1 LKLIA
6 RRCIP
11 ESWRSGR
18 TEPSYAPGT
27 KAQAIAA
34 LIVLAL
40 SGAPAAQSA
49 GARDCSVAESR
60 GLVVSFIGAFNN
72 GRIARLDRIF
82 APGASF
88 KWYSTSAP
96 GRRLGPAAYARPT
109 LARYFAARHAQ
120 RERLLLQSWQGNGN
134 ANGYSNFQFRL
145 VRQARD
151 LEPTAYEGKGAI
163 ICSAAGDTIAVW
175 SMGPRS

>member
-1 LKLIA
+1 MAK
-6 RRCIP
+6 
-11 ESWRSGR
+11 SWRLGR

-27 KAQAIAA
+27 KAQATAA

-40 SGAPAAQSA
+40 TGAPAAESA

-60 GLVVSFIGAFNN
+60 GLVVSFISAFNN
-72 GRIARLDRIF
+72 GRSARLDRIF
-82 APGASF
+82 APAPSF

-96 GRRLGPAAYARPT
+96 GRRLGPAAYARST
-109 LARYFAARHAQ
+109 LARYFAVRHAK
-120 RERLLLQSWQGNGN
+120 RERLVLQSWQGGGN
-134 ANGYSNFQFRL
+134 ANGYSHFQFRL
-145 VRQARD
+145 VRQALD
-151 LEPTAYEGKGAI
+151 LQPTPYEGKGAI